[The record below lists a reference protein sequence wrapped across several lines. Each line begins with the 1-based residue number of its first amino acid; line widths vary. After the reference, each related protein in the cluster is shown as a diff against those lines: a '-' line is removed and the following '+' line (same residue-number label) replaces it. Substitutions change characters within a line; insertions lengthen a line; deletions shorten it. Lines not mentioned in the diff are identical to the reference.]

1 MFEQVAHS
9 AKVVRRKFSFWIR
22 RFVDFRPL
30 RGYTAQNYSIHMITI
45 AMKPLTH
52 RQRTVLDFVGEY
64 RRRRGFPPTL
74 REIGEGIG
82 LPNIS
87 AVRGHVTALLKK
99 GYITKEDN
107 KARSIRIVH
116 SPSMFSKIKR
126 RLHGFAR
133 TDQGV
138 LHKVIYG
145 VGLATGER
153 RRHFVGDR
161 SRWMDQA
168 LEQRAVEHGWRFLRK
183 QIEPDHIVLIVE
195 VWPNHSPDLVAA
207 RIRQTG
213 NTVWRRH
220 LKHFPG
226 RSLWAKGYVATTDLG
241 SLEEMVSDLLHE
253 VDANG

>member
-1 MFEQVAHS
+1 MV
-9 AKVVRRKFSFWIR
+9 
-22 RFVDFRPL
+22 
-30 RGYTAQNYSIHMITI
+30 TI
-45 AMKPLTH
+45 AMKLLTH

-64 RRRRGFPPTL
+64 RRRQGFPPAL

-82 LPNIS
+82 LQNIS

-116 SPSMFSKIKR
+116 SLSVFSKIKR

-161 SRWMDQA
+161 YRWMDQA

-207 RIRQTG
+207 RISQAG
-213 NTVWRRH
+213 NSVRRGH
-220 LKHFPG
+220 PKHFPG
-226 RSLWAKGYVATTDLG
+226 QSLGAKGYAATTNLG
-241 SLEEMVSDLLHE
+241 GLEEMVSELLQE
-253 VDANG
+253 VDSNG